1 MKRITKFLLVI
12 FMLVPAI
19 HSLAQ
24 SISSRQ
30 NLAELRDT
38 VEQFLKT
45 QAIGMPG
52 EVTVEVAPL
61 SLNLNLAA
69 CTAPQA
75 FLPRGSRA
83 WGKTSVGVRCTAP
96 APWTI
101 YLKATVRVQG
111 EYLAAGI
118 PLTQGHILTQRDLV
132 KMQGDLAALPPGVV
146 TAMDQAVG
154 LRLTMPVSLGAPIR
168 KELLRSQQAI
178 HSGQTVRLISNG
190 NGFKVSAEGRAIG
203 SANAGQFVQARTS
216 AGQTVGGI
224 ARMGGLVEV
233 AF

>member
-1 MKRITKFLLVI
+1 MKRIIKSLLVAFLL
-12 FMLVPAI
+12 LPAI

-24 SISSRQ
+24 GVSARQ
-30 NLAELRDT
+30 NLAELHDV

-52 EVTVEVAPL
+52 EVQVEVARISPHI
-61 SLNLNLAA
+61 NLAA

-83 WGKTSVGVRCTAP
+83 WGRTSVGVRCTAP
-96 APWTI
+96 SPWTT
-101 YLKATVRVQG
+101 YLKATVHVQG

-118 PLTQGHILTQRDLV
+118 PLTQGHILAQRDLV
-132 KMQGDLAALPPGVV
+132 RMRGDLAALPPGVV
-146 TAMDQAVG
+146 TAMDQAIG
-154 LRLTMPVSLGAPIR
+154 QRLTMPVALGAPIR
-168 KELLRSQQAI
+168 KELLRSQQAVQ
-178 HSGQTVRLISNG
+178 SGQTVRLVSSG
-190 NGFKVSAEGRAIG
+190 KGFQVSTEARAIG
-203 SANAGQFVQARTS
+203 SANAGQFVQARTGS
-216 AGQTVGGI
+216 GQTVGGI